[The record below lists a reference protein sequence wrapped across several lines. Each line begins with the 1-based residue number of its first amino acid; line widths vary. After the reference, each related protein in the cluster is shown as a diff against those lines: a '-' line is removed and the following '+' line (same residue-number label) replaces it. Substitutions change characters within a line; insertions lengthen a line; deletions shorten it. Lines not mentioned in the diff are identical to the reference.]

1 MFSKII
7 LVFKVIKNLKVFF
20 LDFFGLI
27 EDKEVV
33 YETRSG
39 LKFFTRT
46 GTSDKSEVVI
56 ICGDSEYPKRYF
68 PKENDPVIIDIGSH
82 IGSFSGYIQKML
94 QGNNPVVY
102 SVEPAPNNFHYLVK
116 NMEVNSFDASR
127 CFSVAVGN
135 KNGAGYIDSTKDND
149 AFTVVGDERLKTHHA
164 DKMIKCE
171 MVTLEKFCDDRH
183 IKAVDLL
190 KIDCEGGEYDIFNHS
205 LEFIKKNVKSIF
217 AEVHYISK
225 EENIS
230 EFKKFAEKNSFRVE
244 AEILGRTLFLRNL
257 NL

>member
-1 MFSKII
+1 MFLKII
-7 LVFKVIKNLKVFF
+7 LVFRVIKNLKTFV
-20 LDFFGLI
+20 LDFFGFI
-27 EDKEVV
+27 NDKETI

-68 PKENDPVIIDIGSH
+68 PKENNPVIIDIGSH
-82 IGSFSGYIQKML
+82 IGSFSGYIQRML

-102 SVEPAPNNFHYLVK
+102 SIEPAPNNFHYLVE
-116 NMEVNSFDASR
+116 NMRLNSFETEN
-127 CFSVAVGN
+127 CFNVAVGDR
-135 KNGAGYIDSTKDND
+135 NGAGYIDSTKDND
-149 AFTVVGDERLKTHHA
+149 AFTVGGEERLKTPYA

-183 IKAVDLL
+183 IKTVDLL

-205 LEFIKKNVKSIF
+205 LEFIKKNVKSVF

-225 EENIS
+225 EKNIG
-230 EFKKFAEKNSFRVE
+230 EFKEFAEKNNFRVE